1 MHTNTNRIPIA
12 TAAEVAAR
20 LPCPHTAS
28 GGWYR
33 TSTAVCHG
41 GDHKTA
47 LAFQNGDRP
56 GESPLRVHCHSRNCN
71 PTAIRHALQQATGLW
86 LCRCDA
92 CFAAF
97 RAGQP
102 PPGAEATP
110 PQAAQRAPGRPRP
123 PEWANRYLSTKN
135 AGNNAHGL
143 SGPGQGRDTNTYAA
157 ELWAAAH
164 ASTTGPAPQHPAA
177 KWLAQRSL
185 WPPAQP
191 LPATVRWLPRNHPE
205 FPRGRPGSPA
215 AGALV
220 MAMRPLDNPTAP
232 TRKIQLVAIDKAGRK
247 ARHWPDNADK
257 RTYGTG
263 PFHGLLWR
271 GQLQAAAYDL
281 HICEGLADGLRIL
294 RYARDPA
301 LVAVCAGTSYARIQ
315 PGRFNAT
322 TLWPDAD
329 EAGARAA
336 SKAAQRWA
344 DQGHSVTIKW
354 LAAGRDP
361 ASAPLQDPEHE

>member
-20 LPCPHTAS
+20 LPCPHTIS

-33 TSTAVCHG
+33 TSTAICHG
-41 GDHKTA
+41 GDNKSA
-47 LAFQNGDRP
+47 LSFQNGDHP

-102 PPGAEATP
+102 PPGTDATP
-110 PQAAQRAPGRPRP
+110 PLGAQQPPGRLRP
-123 PEWANRYLSTKN
+123 PEWANRHLSPKN
-135 AGNNAHGL
+135 AGNGAQGR
-143 SGPGQGRDTNTYAA
+143 SGPGQSNNTSAYAA
-157 ELWAAAH
+157 ALWAAAH
-164 ASTTGPAPQHPAA
+164 ASTSGPAPQHPAA
-177 KWLAQRSL
+177 KWLADRSL

-205 FPRGRPGSPA
+205 FPRGRPDSPA

-220 MAMRPLDNPTAP
+220 MAMRPLDDPTAP
-232 TRKIQLVAIDKAGRK
+232 PRKIQLVAIDKAGRK

-257 RTYGTG
+257 RTYGAG
-263 PFHGLLWR
+263 PFYGLLWR
-271 GQLQAAAYDL
+271 GQLQGAAYHL

-315 PGRFNAT
+315 PGYFNAT

-336 SKAAQRWA
+336 NKTAQRWA
-344 DQGHSVTIKW
+344 DQGYRVTIKR

-361 ASAPLQDPEHE
+361 ASAPLQDPAHE